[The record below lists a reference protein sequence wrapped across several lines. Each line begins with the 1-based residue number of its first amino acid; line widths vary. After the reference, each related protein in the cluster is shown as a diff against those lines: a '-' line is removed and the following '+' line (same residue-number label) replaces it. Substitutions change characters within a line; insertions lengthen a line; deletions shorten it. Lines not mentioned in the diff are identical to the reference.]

1 MIDPVSAASLA
12 VELAAVCVRVF
23 KVIKK
28 TIETR
33 KKIRGHLLELLNRV
47 ERMRNILELLRCL
60 LREISKTEHRDL
72 AINLNEEGCR
82 QTMKELQVLT
92 DKLARTNLTSQFL
105 ASIQWQTN
113 ETEAKELVIKLQN
126 QEQEIVNILVMIG
139 M

>member
-28 TIETR
+28 TIEAR
-33 KKIRGHLLELLNRV
+33 KKIKGHLLELLNRV

-82 QTMKELQVLT
+82 RTMKELQVLA

-105 ASIQWQTN
+105 AGIQWQKN